1 MMTLPSGVLPFFL
14 GWPQIK
20 VGFLEGLHPHLA
32 NSSLFSPCVAA
43 PGSLLTLS
51 CLSRRVVCRVIG
63 ESDLALSFHDNL
75 TLETSWE
82 TPVESKYGFYI
93 GLALAVFSSFLI
105 GGSVILKKKGLLRLV
120 KTGGTRAGDGG
131 HGYLKDWL
139 WWAGLLTMG
148 GGEAANF
155 AAYAFAPA
163 TIVTPLGALS
173 VLISAVLSSYLL
185 GERLNLLG
193 KLGCMLSIVGS
204 TMIVIHAP
212 EEEEVT
218 TLDELSSKLK
228 EPGFLAYA
236 AILLAVCLV
245 LIFFLAPRYG
255 QTNILV
261 YLTICSVIGAF
272 SVSSVKGLGIAIKG
286 FFAGWPVLQHPLTWI
301 LVVTL
306 LASITTQINYL
317 NKSLD
322 IFNTSL
328 VFPIYYVLF
337 TTIVITTSII
347 LFKEWVTMSVV
358 DIIGTVGG
366 FLTIILG
373 VFLLHAFKDMDV
385 TLGNLPQMLQN
396 ADDEPAPKDDRNIL
410 IEVDNPSMIPEDKP
424 KVFMIY
430 S

>member
-1 MMTLPSGVLPFFL
+1 MEENLFCLHG
-14 GWPQIK
+14 
-20 VGFLEGLHPHLA
+20 GLA
-32 NSSLFSPCVAA
+32 
-43 PGSLLTLS
+43 GSLVTLS
-51 CLSRRVVCRVIG
+51 CLSRRVVCRVV
-63 ESDLALSFHDNL
+63 SDADLADSGQDNG
-75 TLETSWE
+75 TSDDSWV
-82 TPVESKYGFYI
+82 TQLESKYGFYI
-93 GLALAVFSSFLI
+93 GLGLAVFSSFLI
-105 GGSVILKKKGLLRLV
+105 GSSVILKKKGLLRLV
-120 KTGGTRAGDGG
+120 EKGGTRAGDGG

-173 VLISAVLSSYLL
+173 VLISAILSSYLL

-193 KLGCMLSIVGS
+193 KLGCTLSIVGS
-204 TMIVIHAP
+204 TVMVIHAP
-212 EEEEVT
+212 EDEEVT
-218 TLDELSSKLK
+218 TLDEMTLKLR

-236 AILLAVCLV
+236 AILLVVCLI
-245 LIFFLAPRYG
+245 LIFYLAPRYG
-255 QTNILV
+255 QSNILV

-286 FFAGWPVLQHPLTWI
+286 FFAGRPVLQHPLTWI
-301 LVVTL
+301 LVITL
-306 LASITTQINYL
+306 VASITTQINYL

-322 IFNTSL
+322 IFNTAL

-347 LFKEWVTMSVV
+347 LFKEWVTMTVV
-358 DIIGTVGG
+358 DIIGTVCG

-373 VFLLHAFKDMDV
+373 IFLLHAFKDMDV
-385 TLGNLPQMLQN
+385 SLGNLPRVLQSEEQ
-396 ADDEPAPKDDRNIL
+396 APVTQDDKNIL
-410 IEVDNPSMIPEDKP
+410 IDADNGSIVPEDKP

>member
-1 MMTLPSGVLPFFL
+1 MEPLWG
-14 GWPQIK
+14 
-20 VGFLEGLHPHLA
+20 
-32 NSSLFSPCVAA
+32 NSSCAN
-43 PGSLLTLS
+43 GSLVAVS
-51 CLSRRVVCRVIG
+51 CSSHRVVCQVI
-63 ESDLALSFHDNL
+63 SDGNLTTSVHKNL
-75 TLETSWE
+75 TLHSSWA
-82 TPVESKYGFYI
+82 TQVESKYGFYI
-93 GLALAVFSSFLI
+93 GLALAIFSSFLI
-105 GGSVILKKKGLLRLV
+105 GSSVILKKKGLLRLV
-120 KTGGTRAGDGG
+120 DKGSTRAGDGG

-173 VLISAVLSSYLL
+173 VLISAILSSYLL

-204 TMIVIHAP
+204 TVIVIHAP

-218 TLDELSSKLK
+218 TLAEMASKLK

-236 AILLAVCLV
+236 AILLVTCLI
-245 LIFFLAPRYG
+245 LIFFLGPRYG
-255 QTNILV
+255 QRNILI

-286 FFAGWPVLQHPLTWI
+286 FFADQPVLQNPLTWI
-301 LVVTL
+301 LILTL
-306 LASITTQINYL
+306 VGSVTTQINYL
-317 NKSLD
+317 NKALD

-347 LFKEWVTMSVV
+347 LFKEWVAMSVV
-358 DIIGTVGG
+358 DIIGTVCG

-373 VFLLHAFKDMDV
+373 VFLLHAFKDMDIN
-385 TLGNLPQMLQN
+385 LGNLPHVLQN
-396 ADDEPAPKDDRNIL
+396 SDQAPAVKDDKNIL
-410 IEVDNPSMIPEDKP
+410 IEVDNSGMIADDKP

>member
-1 MMTLPSGVLPFFL
+1 MEP
-14 GWPQIK
+14 
-20 VGFLEGLHPHLA
+20 LEA
-32 NSSLFSPCVAA
+32 NGSCSN
-43 PGSLLTLS
+43 GSLVTLS
-51 CLSRRVVCRVIG
+51 CLSHRVVCQVVNDA
-63 ESDLALSFHDNL
+63 DLVASNHDNR
-75 TLETSWE
+75 TSDDFWVTQLESN
-82 TPVESKYGFYI
+82 YGFYI
-93 GLALAVFSSFLI
+93 GLGLAVFSSFLI
-105 GGSVILKKKGLLRLV
+105 GSSVILKKKGLLRLV
-120 KTGGTRAGDGG
+120 EKGGTRAGDGG

-173 VLISAVLSSYLL
+173 VLISAILSSYLL

-204 TMIVIHAP
+204 TVMVIHAP
-212 EEEEVT
+212 EDEEVT
-218 TLDELSSKLK
+218 TLDEMTSKLK

-236 AILLAVCLV
+236 AILLAVCLL
-245 LIFFLAPRYG
+245 LIFYLAPRYG
-255 QTNILV
+255 QSNILI
-261 YLTICSVIGAF
+261 YLTICSLIGAF

-286 FFAGWPVLQHPLTWI
+286 FFAGRPVLKYPLTWI
-301 LVVTL
+301 LVITL
-306 LASITTQINYL
+306 VASITTQINYL

-322 IFNTSL
+322 IFSTSL

-347 LFKEWVTMSVV
+347 LFKEWVTMTLV
-358 DIIGTVGG
+358 DIIGTVCG

-385 TLGNLPQMLQN
+385 NLGNLPQVLQSGEQVPVTQ
-396 ADDEPAPKDDRNIL
+396 DDKNIL
-410 IEVDNPSMIPEDKP
+410 IDVDNASIVPEDKP

>member
-1 MMTLPSGVLPFFL
+1 PLVPLPLPPGLRAGQGKKF
-14 GWPQIK
+14 
-20 VGFLEGLHPHLA
+20 GFGKSPKARSASDKHLA
-32 NSSLFSPCVAA
+32 SDSGQDNGTSNVSWVTQL
-43 PGSLLTLS
+43 
-51 CLSRRVVCRVIG
+51 
-63 ESDLALSFHDNL
+63 ESN
-75 TLETSWE
+75 
-82 TPVESKYGFYI
+82 YGFYI
-93 GLALAVFSSFLI
+93 GLGLAVFSSLLI
-105 GGSVILKKKGLLRLV
+105 GSSVILKKKGLLRLV
-120 KTGGTRAGDGG
+120 EKGGTRAGKALGENIG
-131 HGYLKDWL
+131 Q
-139 WWAGLLTMG
+139 LLG

-173 VLISAVLSSYLL
+173 VLISAIQSSYLL

-204 TMIVIHAP
+204 TVMVIHAP
-212 EEEEVT
+212 EDEEVT
-218 TLDELSSKLK
+218 TLDEMTLKLR

-236 AILLAVCLV
+236 AILLAVCLL
-245 LIFFLAPRYG
+245 LIVYLAPRYG
-255 QTNILV
+255 QRNILV

-286 FFAGWPVLQHPLTWI
+286 FFAGQPVLQHPLTWI
-301 LVVTL
+301 LVITL
-306 LASITTQINYL
+306 VASITTQINYL

-347 LFKEWVTMSVV
+347 LFKEWVTMTVV
-358 DIIGTVGG
+358 DIIGTVCG

-385 TLGNLPQMLQN
+385 SLGNLPQVLQS
-396 ADDEPAPKDDRNIL
+396 EEQAPKGHSTMNLSAPGYNDTTQ
-410 IEVDNPSMIPEDKP
+410 
-424 KVFMIY
+424 
-430 S
+430 

>member
-1 MMTLPSGVLPFFL
+1 MEPLWG
-14 GWPQIK
+14 
-20 VGFLEGLHPHLA
+20 
-32 NSSLFSPCVAA
+32 NSSCAN
-43 PGSLLTLS
+43 GSLVAVFCS
-51 CLSRRVVCRVIG
+51 SHRVVCQVI
-63 ESDLALSFHDNL
+63 SDGNLTTSVHKNL
-75 TLETSWE
+75 TLHSSWAIQ
-82 TPVESKYGFYI
+82 VESKYGFYI
-93 GLALAVFSSFLI
+93 GLALAIFSSFLI
-105 GGSVILKKKGLLRLV
+105 GSSVILKKKGLLRLV
-120 KTGGTRAGDGG
+120 DKGSTRAGDGG

-173 VLISAVLSSYLL
+173 VLISAILSSYLL

-204 TMIVIHAP
+204 TVIVIHAP

-218 TLDELSSKLK
+218 TLAEMASKLK

-236 AILLAVCLV
+236 AILLVTCLI

-255 QTNILV
+255 QRNILI

-286 FFAGWPVLQHPLTWI
+286 FFADQPVLQNPLTWI
-301 LVVTL
+301 LILTL
-306 LASITTQINYL
+306 VGSVTTQINYL
-317 NKSLD
+317 NKALD

-347 LFKEWVTMSVV
+347 LFKEWVAMSVV
-358 DIIGTVGG
+358 DIIGTVCG

-373 VFLLHAFKDMDV
+373 VFLLHAFKDMDIH
-385 TLGNLPQMLQN
+385 LGNLPHVLQN
-396 ADDEPAPKDDRNIL
+396 SDQAPAVKDDKNIL
-410 IEVDNPSMIPEDKP
+410 IEVDNSGMIADDKP

>member
-1 MMTLPSGVLPFFL
+1 MEPP
-14 GWPQIK
+14 
-20 VGFLEGLHPHLA
+20 GLKRSCAH
-32 NSSLFSPCVAA
+32 
-43 PGSLLTLS
+43 GSLLTLS
-51 CLSRRVVCRVIG
+51 CLSRHVVCRVIS
-63 ESDLALSFHDNL
+63 ETELALSSHDNL

-93 GLALAVFSSFLI
+93 GLALAIFASFLI
-105 GGSVILKKKGLLRLV
+105 GSSVILKKKGLLRLV
-120 KTGGTRAGDGG
+120 KKGGTRAGDGG

-173 VLISAVLSSYLL
+173 VLISAILSSYLL

-204 TMIVIHAP
+204 TMMVIHAP

-236 AILLAVCLV
+236 VILLAVCLV
-245 LIFFLAPRYG
+245 LIFFLAPHYG

-306 LASITTQINYL
+306 VASITTQINYL

-358 DIIGTVGG
+358 DIIGTVSG

-373 VFLLHAFKDMDV
+373 VFLLHAFKDMDI

-410 IEVDNPSMIPEDKP
+410 VEVDNSSMIPEDKP

>member
-1 MMTLPSGVLPFFL
+1 MEP
-14 GWPQIK
+14 
-20 VGFLEGLHPHLA
+20 LEA
-32 NSSLFSPCVAA
+32 NISCSN
-43 PGSLLTLS
+43 GSLVTLS
-51 CLSRRVVCRVIG
+51 CLSHRVVCRVIG
-63 ESDLALSFHDNL
+63 DADPADSVQDNGTSDDFWVTRLESS
-75 TLETSWE
+75 
-82 TPVESKYGFYI
+82 YGFYI
-93 GLALAVFSSFLI
+93 GLGLAVFSSFLI
-105 GGSVILKKKGLLRLV
+105 GNSVILKKKGLLRLV
-120 KTGGTRAGDGG
+120 EKGGTRAGDGG

-173 VLISAVLSSYLL
+173 VLISAILSSYLL

-193 KLGCMLSIVGS
+193 KLGCMLSLVGS
-204 TMIVIHAP
+204 TVMVIHAP
-212 EEEEVT
+212 EDEEVT
-218 TLDELSSKLK
+218 TLDEMSSKLK

-236 AILLAVCLV
+236 AILLAVCFL
-245 LIFFLAPRYG
+245 LIFYLGPRYG
-255 QTNILV
+255 QSNILI

-286 FFAGWPVLQHPLTWI
+286 FFAGRPVLQHPLTWI
-301 LVVTL
+301 LVITL
-306 LASITTQINYL
+306 VASITTQINYL

-347 LFKEWVTMSVV
+347 LFKEWVTMTVV
-358 DIIGTVGG
+358 DIIGTVCG

-385 TLGNLPQMLQN
+385 SLENLRQVLQSGEQ
-396 ADDEPAPKDDRNIL
+396 APVTRDDKNIL
-410 IEVDNPSMIPEDKP
+410 IEVDNSSIAPEDKP

-430 S
+430 T

>member
-1 MMTLPSGVLPFFL
+1 MEPLWG
-14 GWPQIK
+14 
-20 VGFLEGLHPHLA
+20 
-32 NSSLFSPCVAA
+32 NSSCAN
-43 PGSLLTLS
+43 GSLVAVS
-51 CLSRRVVCRVIG
+51 CSSHRVVCQVI
-63 ESDLALSFHDNL
+63 SDGNLTTSVHKNL
-75 TLETSWE
+75 TLHSSWA
-82 TPVESKYGFYI
+82 TQVESKYGFYI
-93 GLALAVFSSFLI
+93 GLALAIFSSFLI
-105 GGSVILKKKGLLRLV
+105 GSSVILKKKGLLRLV
-120 KTGGTRAGDGG
+120 DKGSTRAGDGG

-173 VLISAVLSSYLL
+173 VLISAILSSYLL

-204 TMIVIHAP
+204 TVIVIHAP

-218 TLDELSSKLK
+218 TLAEMASKLK

-236 AILLAVCLV
+236 AILLVTCLI
-245 LIFFLAPRYG
+245 LIFFLGPRYG
-255 QTNILV
+255 QRNILI

-286 FFAGWPVLQHPLTWI
+286 FFADQPVLQNPLTWI
-301 LVVTL
+301 LILTL
-306 LASITTQINYL
+306 VGSVTTQINYL
-317 NKSLD
+317 NKALD

-347 LFKEWVTMSVV
+347 LFKEWVAMSVV
-358 DIIGTVGG
+358 DIIGTVCG

-373 VFLLHAFKDMDV
+373 VFLLHAFKDMDIH
-385 TLGNLPQMLQN
+385 LGNLPHVLQN
-396 ADDEPAPKDDRNIL
+396 SDQAPAVKDDKNIL
-410 IEVDNPSMIPEDKP
+410 IEVDNSGMIADDKP

>member
-1 MMTLPSGVLPFFL
+1 PDMEP
-14 GWPQIK
+14 
-20 VGFLEGLHPHLA
+20 LEA
-32 NSSLFSPCVAA
+32 NGSCSN
-43 PGSLLTLS
+43 GSLVTLS
-51 CLSRRVVCRVIG
+51 CLSRRVVCRVV
-63 ESDLALSFHDNL
+63 SDTDLADSGQDNG
-75 TLETSWE
+75 TSNVSWVTQLESN
-82 TPVESKYGFYI
+82 YGFYI
-93 GLALAVFSSFLI
+93 GLGLAVFSSLLI
-105 GGSVILKKKGLLRLV
+105 GSSVILKKKGLLRLV
-120 KTGGTRAGDGG
+120 EKGGTRAGKALGENIG
-131 HGYLKDWL
+131 QLCCPPRIL
-139 WWAGLLTMG
+139 G

-173 VLISAVLSSYLL
+173 VLISAIQSSYLL

-204 TMIVIHAP
+204 TVMVIHAP
-212 EEEEVT
+212 EDEEVT
-218 TLDELSSKLK
+218 TLDEMTLKLR

-236 AILLAVCLV
+236 AILLAVCLL
-245 LIFFLAPRYG
+245 LIVYLAPRYG
-255 QTNILV
+255 QRNILV

-286 FFAGWPVLQHPLTWI
+286 FFAGQPVLQHPLTWI
-301 LVVTL
+301 LVITL
-306 LASITTQINYL
+306 VASITTQINYL

-347 LFKEWVTMSVV
+347 LFKEWVTMTVV
-358 DIIGTVGG
+358 DIIGTVCG

-385 TLGNLPQMLQN
+385 SLGNLPQVLQSEEQ
-396 ADDEPAPKDDRNIL
+396 APVTQDDKNIL
-410 IEVDNPSMIPEDKP
+410 IDADNGSIVPEDKP

>member
-1 MMTLPSGVLPFFL
+1 MEPLD
-14 GWPQIK
+14 
-20 VGFLEGLHPHLA
+20 A
-32 NSSLFSPCVAA
+32 NSSCSN
-43 PGSLLTLS
+43 GSLVTLS
-51 CLSRRVVCRVIG
+51 CLSHRVVCQVIG
-63 ESDLALSFHDNL
+63 NAEPDDAVQDNGTSDNFWATCLESS
-75 TLETSWE
+75 
-82 TPVESKYGFYI
+82 YGFYI
-93 GLALAVFSSFLI
+93 GLGLAVFSSFLI
-105 GGSVILKKKGLLRLV
+105 GSSVILKKKGLLRLV
-120 KTGGTRAGDGG
+120 EKGGTRAAYPSPKRHFSSLTLKSMVVNSCIPLSFASPGDGG

-173 VLISAVLSSYLL
+173 VLISAILSSYLL
-185 GERLNLLG
+185 GEWLNLLG
-193 KLGCMLSIVGS
+193 KLGCMLSLVGS
-204 TMIVIHAP
+204 TVMVIHAP
-212 EEEEVT
+212 EDEEVT
-218 TLDELSSKLK
+218 TLDEMLSKLK

-236 AILLAVCLV
+236 AILLALCFLS
-245 LIFFLAPRYG
+245 IFYLAPHYG
-255 QTNILV
+255 QRNILI

-286 FFAGWPVLQHPLTWI
+286 FFAGRPVLQHPLTWI
-301 LVVTL
+301 LVITL
-306 LASITTQINYL
+306 VASITTQINYL

-347 LFKEWVTMSVV
+347 LFKEWVTMTVV
-358 DIIGTVGG
+358 DIIGTVCG

-385 TLGNLPQMLQN
+385 SLGNLPQVLQN
-396 ADDEPAPKDDRNIL
+396 EQQGPVTRDDKNIL
-410 IEVDNPSMIPEDKP
+410 IEVDNSSIAPEDKP
-424 KVFMIY
+424 KVFTIY
-430 S
+430 T

>member
-1 MMTLPSGVLPFFL
+1 MEL
-14 GWPQIK
+14 
-20 VGFLEGLHPHLA
+20 LEA
-32 NSSLFSPCVAA
+32 NSSCSN
-43 PGSLLTLS
+43 GSLVTLS
-51 CLSRRVVCRVIG
+51 CLSHRVVCQVISNADPADSVQDNG
-63 ESDLALSFHDNL
+63 TLDNFWVTQLESS
-75 TLETSWE
+75 
-82 TPVESKYGFYI
+82 YGFYI
-93 GLALAVFSSFLI
+93 GLGLAVFSSFLI
-105 GGSVILKKKGLLRLV
+105 GSSVILKKKGLLRLV
-120 KTGGTRAGDGG
+120 EKGGTRAV
-131 HGYLKDWL
+131 
-139 WWAGLLTMG
+139 G

-173 VLISAVLSSYLL
+173 VLISAILSSYLL

-193 KLGCMLSIVGS
+193 KLGCMLSLVGS
-204 TMIVIHAP
+204 TVMVIHAP
-212 EEEEVT
+212 EDEEVT
-218 TLDELSSKLK
+218 TLDEMSSKLK

-236 AILLAVCLV
+236 AILLAVCFL
-245 LIFFLAPRYG
+245 LIFYLAPRYG
-255 QTNILV
+255 QSNILI

-286 FFAGWPVLQHPLTWI
+286 FFAGRPVLQHPLTWI
-301 LVVTL
+301 LVITL
-306 LASITTQINYL
+306 VASITTQINYL

-347 LFKEWVTMSVV
+347 LFKEWVAMTVV
-358 DIIGTVGG
+358 DIIGTVCG

-385 TLGNLPQMLQN
+385 SLGNLPQVLQSGEQ
-396 ADDEPAPKDDRNIL
+396 APVTRDDKNIL
-410 IEVDNPSMIPEDKP
+410 IEVDNSSIAPEDKP

-430 S
+430 T